1 MAIQSL
7 PDLSTLPECRCLD
20 NLDWLDDWE
29 KDLRIV
35 CRTVSIWW
43 SMGSCAT
50 WARLRVSRCLGL
62 MSGQHRMCG
71 HQVSG
76 QTRGQWGQMDNSQS
90 PNIEQRAGPSF
101 CSEEGRD
108 THCSRGGVL
117 TNKRKQHNV
126 TVETGEG
133 EAVVASFYSMAQNN
147 GLRAPSAEE
156 SALSRIKQNNRN
168 NFLVFNINSW
178 RCSVQCSSR
187 TVDMFLCFP
196 LGGGW
201 FG

>member
-1 MAIQSL
+1 
-7 PDLSTLPECRCLD
+7 
-20 NLDWLDDWE
+20 
-29 KDLRIV
+29 
-35 CRTVSIWW
+35 
-43 SMGSCAT
+43 MGSCAT
-50 WARLRVSRCLGL
+50 WARLRVSRCL

-147 GLRAPSAEE
+147 GLRVHCPELNKTIGIIFSFSTLIPDVAVCSAAH
-156 SALSRIKQNNRN
+156 AL
-168 NFLVFNINSW
+168 W
-178 RCSVQCSSR
+178 TCS
-187 TVDMFLCFP
+187 P

>member
-1 MAIQSL
+1 MMKYGL
-7 PDLSTLPECRCLD
+7 MCDLSETE
-20 NLDWLDDWE
+20 
-29 KDLRIV
+29 
-35 CRTVSIWW
+35 
-43 SMGSCAT
+43 
-50 WARLRVSRCLGL
+50 GL
-62 MSGQHRMCG
+62 QMSGSDVRATSH
-71 HQVSG
+71 VW
-76 QTRGQWGQMDNSQS
+76 TPGQWPDARPVGADGQQS

-133 EAVVASFYSMAQNN
+133 GRCFYSMAQNN

-168 NFLVFNINSW
+168 NFLVFNINS
-178 RCSVQCSSR
+178 
-187 TVDMFLCFP
+187 
-196 LGGGW
+196 
-201 FG
+201 